1 MRFDATRDAARQQWA
16 AFAPRAGADYA
27 AQRNLDRGPNEP
39 ATVSR
44 LSPYL
49 RTRLLLESEVA
60 LATAQMHGDAAE
72 KFVQEVCWRTYW
84 KGWLERRPQVWHDY
98 QTELLRCASQ
108 RRLPD
113 YQRAIS
119 GETGIACFDA
129 WATELR
135 DTGYLHNHARMW
147 AASIWIFTLR
157 LPWVLGA
164 DWFLTHLLDGDAA
177 SNTLSWRW
185 VGGLHTAGKHY
196 LARADNIARFTQ
208 GRFDPRGQLVEDAA
222 PLGQPQHPPAGPVP
236 TSSVV
241 DANART
247 GWLLHADDLDGDG
260 QLHRQL
266 RQRLARPPDATAVL
280 RSGDEAMLSPPV
292 QAFRSAAREDA
303 RQRLAAAPVVDVEA
317 VLAWA
322 KDAELQ
328 QLVMPY
334 VPVGAA
340 QDALA
345 APIRQWRASGLTV
358 ATQVREWD
366 AAFWPHAAKGFFQ
379 LRRAIPDVLSDLRT
393 TEAGSAWGR

>member
-60 LATAQMHGDAAE
+60 LAAAQMHGDAAE

-266 RQRLARPPDATAVL
+266 RQRLARPLT
-280 RSGDEAMLSPPV
+280 
-292 QAFRSAAREDA
+292 
-303 RQRLAAAPVVDVEA
+303 RQRCCAAAMKRCCRRPCRRFA
-317 VLAWA
+317 V
-322 KDAELQ
+322 
-328 QLVMPY
+328 
-334 VPVGAA
+334 
-340 QDALA
+340 
-345 APIRQWRASGLTV
+345 
-358 ATQVREWD
+358 
-366 AAFWPHAAKGFFQ
+366 
-379 LRRAIPDVLSDLRT
+379 RRARMRGSIWPLHRWSMSRRCWPGPKTPSCSNWSCPMCRWVRRRTRWPRRSDNG
-393 TEAGSAWGR
+393 APAA